1 MTRVCTECIIRVY
14 VAACVDRKEIIMS
27 LRIIGKLPDPFLKND
42 GSRMTSDEWYAKR
55 DELFDSICE
64 TEYGGMP
71 PRPEVVK
78 VVRLTAPRCDGGANV
93 YKITAGTKERQV
105 SFLLDITVP
114 EGPIDGSIKYP
125 LLLTGDGCY
134 TTCESD
140 TIEYATSIGFGVG
153 RFNRLEMANDDK
165 NAGRVGGLYDVYP
178 EHTGFTAIS
187 AWAWGYM
194 TVMDALSE
202 IPQIDAE
209 NVGITGHSRGG
220 KTVLLAAAADT
231 RIRFVCPNNSG
242 CHGAVSYR
250 LKETG
255 FGFHN
260 KTEELSD
267 MLKNLPHWMGEG
279 LRQYE
284 GREDEMPYDMH
295 FFGALIAPRYY
306 LQCEGMQDYWINPKG
321 AWMNFCGVKEAYHY
335 LGCEDNA
342 AAWFRPGYHRHKL
355 PDFTEFLN
363 FMKSKME
370 GKPTAEHLKINPYPE
385 LDIDTDW

>member
-1 MTRVCTECIIRVY
+1 
-14 VAACVDRKEIIMS
+14 MS
-27 LRIIGKLPDPFLKND
+27 LRILGKLPDPFLKD
-42 GSRMTSDEWYAKR
+42 GGGRMSADEWYSER
-55 DELFDSICE
+55 DKLFRKICQ

-78 VVRLTAPRCDGGANV
+78 VMRLTAPRRDGGANV
-93 YKITAGTKERQV
+93 YKITAGTKERQL
-105 SFLLDITVP
+105 SFLLDVTVP

-134 TTCESD
+134 TNCESD
-140 TIEYATSIGFGVG
+140 TIALACSMGIGVG
-153 RFNRLEMANDDK
+153 RFNRLEMANDDRG
-165 NAGRVGGLYDVYP
+165 AGRVGGLYDVYP
-178 EHTGFTAIS
+178 ENTDFTAIS

-220 KTVLLAAAADT
+220 KTVMLAAAADT
-231 RIRFVCPNNSG
+231 RIKFVCPNNSG

-255 FGFHN
+255 FGYHN
-260 KTEELSD
+260 KTEELAD
-267 MLKNLPHWMGEG
+267 MLRDLTHWMGKE
-279 LRQYE
+279 LYQYVD
-284 GREDEMPYDMH
+284 REDEMPYDMH

-321 AWMNFCGVKEAYHY
+321 AWMNFCGVKEAYRY

-342 AAWFRPGYHRHKL
+342 AAWFRPGVHRHKL

-363 FMKSKME
+363 FMKAKMA
-370 GKPTAEHLKINPYPE
+370 GQPTAEHLKINPYPE
-385 LDIDTDW
+385 LQIDTNW